1 MKTDQFPKVNDR
13 RTVIREDTE
22 ISLRECTADDI
33 AEAHRIQRE
42 AFLRDGPPSLA
53 VRRNRM
59 DRLSALTYEHREAI
73 VEAIRLDF
81 GHRPVEISTLWDV
94 VAALS
99 DFAHIR
105 RNLGKWMKAR
115 PVMSAARPLG
125 LRTRVQAQP
134 LGVVGIM
141 APWNLPVHLLIC
153 PATAA
158 LAAGNRV
165 LLKPSELTPRT
176 AALLEK
182 LAAQYFSPEELAVVT
197 GGPQTSAAFCS
208 MPWDHLLFTGS
219 PEVGKHV
226 QRAAADHLVPI
237 TLELGGKNPVVVG
250 RDADITTAASRTARA
265 RLFNG
270 GQTCLCPDLV
280 FVPAERCDDFIAAVE
295 QQFRRSFPTILDNPE
310 HCTIVNDKNYQRILG
325 LIDDARTN
333 GATVIEAAPPGEDL
347 PSAAQRRIAPTILR
361 DVTDDMEVMRQEV
374 FGPVLS
380 VLPYK
385 QLDDVIDYLNARPSP
400 LASYW
405 FGEDSADF
413 RRYCAHTR
421 NGGITR
427 NDFVLHAAM
436 DGAPF
441 GGVGNSGMG
450 AHHGKAGFDSFSHH
464 RTITESRLRGSLMGF
479 TVPPVSPRVGAAI
492 DWVAHMQA
500 ARLRKRIDRFAES
513 HAGAGQPRVT
523 TTKKTESNGHGPDS
537 RDRQQGNGTPAAIG

>member
-1 MKTDQFPKVNDR
+1 
-13 RTVIREDTE
+13 TE
-22 ISLRECTADDI
+22 VSLRECTADDI
-33 AEAHRIQRE
+33 AEAHRVQRE

-250 RDADITTAASRTARA
+250 RDADIATAASRTARA
-265 RLFNG
+265 RLWNG

-295 QQFRRSFPTILDNPE
+295 QQFRRSYPTILDNPE

-325 LIDDARTN
+325 LIDDARAK

-361 DVTDDMEVMRQEV
+361 DVTDDMAVMRQEV

-385 QLDDVIDYLNARPSP
+385 QLDEVIDYLNARPSP

-427 NDFVLHAAM
+427 NDCVVHAAM

-450 AHHGKAGFDSFSHH
+450 AHHGKAGFDTFSHY
-464 RTITESRLRGSLMGF
+464 RTITESRLRGSLMGLI
-479 TVPPVSPRVGAAI
+479 VPPVSPRVGAAI
-492 DWVAHMQA
+492 DWVTRKQA

-523 TTKKTESNGHGPDS
+523 TTKKTESNGRGPDS

>member
-1 MKTDQFPKVNDR
+1 MKTDQFPKVNDS
-13 RTVIREDTE
+13 RTVIMEDTE
-22 ISLRECTADDI
+22 LSLRECTADDI
-33 AEAHRIQRE
+33 AEAHRVQRE

-53 VRRNRM
+53 LRRNRM
-59 DRLSALTYEHREAI
+59 DRLSALTYEHRDALA
-73 VEAIRLDF
+73 EAIRLDF
-81 GHRPVEISTLWDV
+81 GNRPIELSTLWDV

-105 RNLGKWMKAR
+105 RNLGKWMQAR
-115 PVMSAARPLG
+115 QVMSAARPLG

-182 LAAQYFSPEELAVVT
+182 LAAQYFSPEELAVIT

-219 PEVGKHV
+219 SEVGKHV
-226 QRAAADHLVPI
+226 LRAAADHLVPV

-250 RDADITTAASRTARA
+250 RGADITTAASRTARA
-265 RLFNG
+265 RLWNG

-280 FVPAERCDDFIAAVE
+280 FVPAERCDDFVAAVE
-295 QQFRRSFPTILDNPE
+295 QQFRRSFPTILDNPQ

-325 LIDDARTN
+325 LIDDARAK
-333 GATVIEAAPPGEDL
+333 GAAVIEAAPPGEDL
-347 PSAAQRRIAPTILR
+347 PSANQRRIAPTILR
-361 DVTDDMEVMRQEV
+361 DVTGDMAVMRQEV

-385 QLDDVIDYLNARPSP
+385 QLDEVIDYLNARPSP

-427 NDFVLHAAM
+427 NDCVVHAAI

-450 AHHGKAGFDSFSHH
+450 AHHGKAGFDTFSHY
-464 RTITESRLRGSLMGF
+464 RPITESRLRGSAMGL

-492 DWVAHMQA
+492 DWVANKQA

-513 HAGAGQPRVT
+513 HAGTGQRRLT
-523 TTKKTESNGHGPDS
+523 TTNTTESNGRRPDS
-537 RDRQQGNGTPAAIG
+537 RDRQQGNGKRDSS

>member
-1 MKTDQFPKVNDR
+1 MKTDQFPKVNDS
-13 RTVIREDTE
+13 RTFTMEDTE
-22 ISLRECTADDI
+22 VSLRECTADDI
-33 AEAHRIQRE
+33 AEAHRVQRE

-59 DRLSALTYEHREAI
+59 DRLSALTYEHRDALAEAI
-73 VEAIRLDF
+73 NLDF
-81 GHRPVEISTLWDV
+81 GNRPIEFSTLWDV

-115 PVMSAARPLG
+115 SVMSAARPLG

-182 LAAQYFSPEELAVVT
+182 LAGQYFSPEELAVVT

-208 MPWDHLLFTGS
+208 MPWNHLLFTGS

-226 QRAAADHLVPI
+226 QRAAADHLVPV

-250 RDADITTAASRTARA
+250 RDADIAIAASRTARA
-265 RLFNG
+265 RLWNG

-280 FVPAERCDDFIAAVE
+280 FVPAERSDDFVAAVE
-295 QQFRRSFPTILDNPE
+295 QQFRRSFPTIVDNPE

-325 LIDDARTN
+325 LIDDARAK
-333 GATVIEAAPPGEDL
+333 GAKVIEAAPPGEDL

-361 DVTDDMEVMRQEV
+361 DVTDDMAVMRQEV

-405 FGEDSADF
+405 FGEVSADF

-427 NDFVLHAAM
+427 NDCVVHAAI

-450 AHHGKAGFDSFSHH
+450 AHHGKAGFDTFSHY
-464 RTITESRLRGSLMGF
+464 RTITESRLRGSAMGL

-492 DWVAHMQA
+492 DWVARKQA
-500 ARLRKRIDRFAES
+500 ARLRKRIDRFAKS
-513 HAGAGQPRVT
+513 QGGVCQPRVT
-523 TTKKTESNGHGPDS
+523 ITNTTESNGRGPDS
-537 RDRQQGNGTPAAIG
+537 RDRQQRNGTRAAVG